1 MDLAQLTL
9 ETSDVT
15 KRHEAQLLTLAAL
28 VGLLRADPS
37 ERVHST
43 LEYAIA
49 AVGRTIDAP
58 SDVARRVARRPTER
72 PRRDLWRQARRRLGA
87 PRDRRPESPP
97 YVVVIADLL
106 RELAG
111 HAASAAAPGT
121 EVVPARE
128 ALVVDE
134 AGDWFRMP
142 GGARVSCSHRQ
153 VLRLLLVAFA
163 AARVGQPGQPV
174 SHESLIQS
182 GWPEERMSPV
192 SGRNRLK
199 QSIAVLRRLGLG
211 DVLKSTRGGY
221 LFSQDVPL
229 QLARA

>member
-1 MDLAQLTL
+1 
-9 ETSDVT
+9 V
-15 KRHEAQLLTLAAL
+15 R
-28 VGLLRADPS
+28 
-37 ERVHST
+37 ST
-43 LEYAIA
+43 LEYVIA
-49 AVGRTIDAP
+49 ATGQIIDAL
-58 SDVARRVARRPTER
+58 SDSARRPTER
-72 PRRDLWRQARRRLGA
+72 PRRELWRQARRRLGA
-87 PRDRRPESPP
+87 RHDLRPASPR
-97 YVVVIADLL
+97 YVSVIADLL
-106 RELAG
+106 RELTG
-111 HAASAAAPGT
+111 HTANAAAPGT
-121 EVVPARE
+121 EARASAVATAVVALEGE

-163 AARVGQPGQPV
+163 AARVDQPGQPV

-182 GWPEERMSPV
+182 GWPKERMSPV
-192 SGRNRLK
+192 SARNRLK
-199 QSIAVLRRLGLG
+199 QSIAVMRRLGLG

>member
-1 MDLAQLTL
+1 
-9 ETSDVT
+9 
-15 KRHEAQLLTLAAL
+15 
-28 VGLLRADPS
+28 
-37 ERVHST
+37 
-43 LEYAIA
+43 
-49 AVGRTIDAP
+49 
-58 SDVARRVARRPTER
+58 
-72 PRRDLWRQARRRLGA
+72 
-87 PRDRRPESPP
+87 
-97 YVVVIADLL
+97 VIADLL

-111 HAASAAAPGT
+111 HAADAAVPGT
-121 EVVPARE
+121 EARASAVSTTAVVPE
-128 ALVVDE
+128 GDALVVDA

-163 AARVGQPGQPV
+163 AARVEQPGEPV

-182 GWPEERMSPV
+182 GWPQERMSLV

-211 DVLKSTRGGY
+211 NVLKSTRGGY